1 MVMRVSLV
9 LGLPGTKL
17 MTTAVL
23 PFDLVMEMSPEVMM
37 VTVSSP
43 GLGAVWAEARALAS
57 NMSAAIVRVH
67 LNGVFIRPP
76 AVPLWQCNADT
87 PVRACLGY
95 GTARTRVSALHVL
108 IDRHGAAPV
117 EWVFGSH
124 RNIFPGTY
132 E

>member
-87 PVRACLGY
+87 PVRVWLGY
-95 GTARTRVSALHVL
+95 GPARTRSVRATRSSYT
-108 IDRHGAAPV
+108 
-117 EWVFGSH
+117 F
-124 RNIFPGTY
+124 
-132 E
+132 